1 MSWGLLTRI
10 LAQEHLQQESKL
22 PRKVQSTEWEANFR
36 LQSRNDM
43 GIFLIDGLRE
53 GKECFRAFLS
63 LPQLC
68 SSRPSFNPM
77 ANFSLQFH
85 PWGTHQG
92 HENNND
98 HKLKKLS
105 IVTQILS
112 IDILGK
118 YASYSI
124 ENMYTD
130 VKNARIL
137 HPQFQTYQESSRPVL
152 TPNWHKF

>member
-1 MSWGLLTRI
+1 
-10 LAQEHLQQESKL
+10 
-22 PRKVQSTEWEANFR
+22 
-36 LQSRNDM
+36 
-43 GIFLIDGLRE
+43 
-53 GKECFRAFLS
+53 
-63 LPQLC
+63 
-68 SSRPSFNPM
+68 M

-137 HPQFQTYQESSRPVL
+137 HPQFQTYQESSRPVQRL
-152 TPNWHKF
+152 IGTNFKTCLVINKFFSGAWYDQ